1 MAIVLSGEDRDRIQ
15 AAVKSAETRTSG
27 EIVACL
33 MSQSDRYGVAYLRA
47 AVLCAS
53 IAALSILVVQRVNDG
68 WSLGWL
74 YGPEAIVA
82 LAVLTGLLG
91 AAAAEVW
98 PAFRRAMTGRARL
111 RRMTRLQA
119 YRTFVDESV
128 FATENRTGI
137 LLFVSEFERRVEV
150 LADAGINEVVAPEAW
165 HEVVDLLVSRLREG
179 RVVEGFE
186 HAIRRF
192 GAILREQGL
201 EVKPRDPDELP
212 NELRIRTR
220 PDD

>member
-1 MAIVLSGEDRDRIQ
+1 MDIVLSDEDRDRIQ

-53 IAALSILVVQRVNDG
+53 IAVLSILVVQRVNAG

-74 YGPEAIVA
+74 YASEAIVA
-82 LAVLTGLLG
+82 LAVLAGLLG
-91 AAAAEVW
+91 AAATAVW
-98 PAFRRAMTGRARL
+98 PAFRRAMSGSARL

-119 YRTFVDESV
+119 YRTFVNESV

-150 LADAGINEVVAPEAW
+150 LADAGINEVVAPDAW
-165 HEVVDLLVSRLREG
+165 HEVVELLVLRLREG

-186 HAIRRF
+186 HAIRRC
-192 GAILREQGL
+192 GKILHEQGV
-201 EVKPRDPDELP
+201 EVKPHDRDELP
-212 NELRIRTR
+212 DELRIRTR